1 MLEALTSEA
10 LRVRLGLDG
19 DTAGAPAIGSIAEA
33 ARACVQNWRSP
44 ARARVTAYLHRQLIA
59 AGFDEDQVRER
70 VGDVLDALID
80 IEDFTAIRL
89 DGKASLVLSRRS
101 LVATGGTEDAIL
113 GAIGDDTSVGC
124 EPWRYTRTRT
134 VAPEEVSAK
143 AFSDW
148 LGPAGYR
155 RHLGRRLGG
164 SAGGTISEY
173 WAALSSSLQHEGNP
187 LDATRLRAVV
197 EQPSAQS
204 SFFGR
209 HNLPAVTGRW
219 TTAVPSGTWCGVRP
233 GRNPNEWHP
242 IVATVA
248 GTEVRA
254 LDLYDW
260 DEWNWALLARG
271 IAIGA
276 PERSTWQND
285 ILAFEFPIPNQFVRA
300 LRLLGG
306 PGQKGWTWRLT
317 EAAHRCFEEWCR
329 AEF

>member
-1 MLEALTSEA
+1 MLEALTPEA
-10 LRVRLGLDG
+10 FRARLGLAADSV
-19 DTAGAPAIGSIAEA
+19 GAPAIGPIAEA

-59 AGFDEDQVRER
+59 AGFDEEQVRDR
-70 VGDVLDALID
+70 VGDVIDALID
-80 IEDFTAIRL
+80 IGDLTAIRL

-101 LVATGGTEDAIL
+101 FVSIGGIEDAIL
-113 GAIGDDTSVGC
+113 GATGGDTSVRS
-124 EPWRYTRTRT
+124 EPWRYSRIRAVT
-134 VAPEEVSAK
+134 PEGQSTEP
-143 AFSDW
+143 FSDW
-148 LGPAGYR
+148 LGRADYR

-164 SAGGTISEY
+164 SADGTISEY
-173 WAALSSSLQHEGNP
+173 WAALTSSLQHEGNP

-197 EQPSAQS
+197 EPPGAQS
-204 SFFGR
+204 PFFGR

-219 TTAVPSGTWCGVRP
+219 TTAVPDGIWCAVRP

-248 GTEVRA
+248 GPEVRA

-271 IAIGA
+271 TAIGA
-276 PERSTWQND
+276 PERSTWRD
-285 ILAFEFPIPNQFVRA
+285 DMLAFEYPIPKQFVRA

-306 PGQKGWTWRLT
+306 PGERRWTWRLSET
-317 EAAHRCFEEWCR
+317 AHRCFEAWCR
-329 AEF
+329 AEI